1 MATVAGQHNRDG
13 DRTQAE
19 GPEEGI
25 GRRGVAPETIR
36 HFVHGLRS
44 HLTAIGPAAEYM
56 AADDI
61 EQSVRAEMADIIGQS
76 VDRIEGMLADLGV
89 IAAPG
94 RVRREAVATSVD
106 MAEVSRRVVA
116 SLSSQAQMAG
126 VWLVVD
132 ASPCPPVLGSDRA
145 LAQAVSNALLLVL
158 KMARRGDRVAVMLA
172 GSETAGPRTDVD
184 LRVELQPTE
193 DGKLSRSQPVE
204 FEGVCLE
211 AARVIAQQHG
221 GTVADLTDRL
231 GLVLRLPAAPTRPR
245 PAAAAAAGLVGGP
258 SFHSVT
264 STLMR

>member
-1 MATVAGQHNRDG
+1 MATVTGGLKRDVEEMQ
-13 DRTQAE
+13 TE
-19 GPEEGI
+19 GSDEGI
-25 GRRGVAPETIR
+25 GRQGVTPETVR

-56 AADDI
+56 AATDI
-61 EQSVRAEMADIIGQS
+61 EQPVRDEMADIIGQS
-76 VDRIEGMLADLGV
+76 VDRIEGMLADLSV

-94 RVRREAVATSVD
+94 RVRREAVSTAVD

-116 SLSSQAQMAG
+116 SLSNQAQMAG
-126 VWLVVD
+126 AWLVVD

-158 KMARRGDRVAVMLA
+158 KMARRGDRVVAKLA
-172 GSETAGPRTDVD
+172 GSEAGGAQTEVD
-184 LRVELQPTE
+184 LRVELQPAE

-245 PAAAAAAGLVGGP
+245 PAAAAAGSAVGP